1 MAAGMGGMSRGR
13 ARKSG
18 VTCEVTA
25 AHRGLHFMGGR
36 R

>member
-1 MAAGMGGMSRGR
+1 MAGGLGGMSRGR

-25 AHRGLHFMGGR
+25 ARRGLHLMGG
-36 R
+36 